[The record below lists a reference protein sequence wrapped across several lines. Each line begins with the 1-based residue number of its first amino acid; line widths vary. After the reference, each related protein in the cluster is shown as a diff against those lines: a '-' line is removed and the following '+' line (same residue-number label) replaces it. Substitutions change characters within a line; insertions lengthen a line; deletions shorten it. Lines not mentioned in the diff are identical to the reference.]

1 MAWKLVMATKQIAI
15 QRFRVT
21 SSKSF
26 EEVLTAVDGS
36 IPFSSTKKITD
47 EIFFG
52 KDRLRDVEEMIMQS
66 K

>member
-1 MAWKLVMATKQIAI
+1 
-15 QRFRVT
+15 
-21 SSKSF
+21 
-26 EEVLTAVDGS
+26 VLTAVDGS